1 MTKNQ
6 RIKELAENLICKGY
20 NVPCTKEMQQLASI
34 HAVLYSIGIKAP
46 SVGATPQMFKGL
58 LK

>member
-34 HAVLYSIGIKAP
+34 HAVLYSIQ
-46 SVGATPQMFKGL
+46 SEETLSGAIPQMFKGL